1 MSAATPGSLGVVKVR
16 NLELQA
22 NHGAS
27 ADERRSTRRFQVDAE
42 LTFAMGRA
50 VESDRLSETVN
61 YYEVCELLLKV
72 GTERTHHLL
81 ESLAG
86 DMLAELR
93 RRWPHAQVQIEVRK
107 LHPPC
112 PGNPDYTAILLRSN

>member
-1 MSAATPGSLGVVKVR
+1 MTGVVKVR

-27 ADERRSTRRFQVDAE
+27 ADERRSTRRFEVDVE
-42 LTFAMGRA
+42 MTFPITRA

-72 GTERTHHLL
+72 GTARTHHLL

-86 DMLAELR
+86 EMLGELR
-93 RRWPHAQVQIEVRK
+93 RRWPSAEVEIEVRK

-112 PGNPDYTAILLRSN
+112 PGNPDYTAILLRSR